1 MRAGTV
7 RSNQPFASSDGTS
20 RSSARGEKTTEARD
34 VSSAKALIRRAGRKP
49 TVSAS
54 MRRECLARALCREIP
69 LLEDLLELEQV
80 DGR

>member
-1 MRAGTV
+1 
-7 RSNQPFASSDGTS
+7 
-20 RSSARGEKTTEARD
+20 
-34 VSSAKALIRRAGRKP
+34 
-49 TVSAS
+49 